1 MAWPFIC
8 SLSSSKDDVND
19 DDDVC
24 ECDEKSLSLVETVVA
39 DDGDD
44 GNDVFVSYKVF
55 SVEFDVLFSID
66 EFPND
71 KILKNSH

>member
-1 MAWPFIC
+1 MVLFFFYENGYC
-8 SLSSSKDDVND
+8 DVYD

-55 SVEFDVLFSID
+55 SVEFDILFSID